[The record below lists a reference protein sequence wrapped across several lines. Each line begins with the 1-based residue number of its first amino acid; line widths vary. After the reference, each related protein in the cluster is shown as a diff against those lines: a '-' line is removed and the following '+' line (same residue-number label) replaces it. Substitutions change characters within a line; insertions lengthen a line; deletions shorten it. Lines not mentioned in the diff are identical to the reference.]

1 MNSSRLRN
9 TYAEIH
15 LGRIRSNLRRLKDL
29 AQTSSPNSQIWICPM
44 VKADAYGHGDVEIA
58 LACEKEG
65 VDQVGVVLVEE
76 GIRIR
81 AGGVHLPI
89 LVFGLFDVAGAE
101 EVVRYNLTPVLSSF
115 EQIERLSK
123 VLEGPSRYPVHVKFN
138 TGMTRLG
145 FDAESA
151 NAVLEYFKRQSVLEL
166 KGICT
171 HLASPDDAAVANS
184 VSARQMKIW
193 NHIQEVF
200 EPLDLIHHTY
210 SSGAVLRGIKH
221 FSKSA
226 KVGLRPGISIYGGSP
241 FDHNDSDYL
250 KSGLEPAMS
259 LKTELVMVR
268 HVPAGT
274 AVSYGSTWTAKRK
287 SWIGV
292 VGIGYGD
299 GLPRRLSNIGS
310 MLYRG
315 DKVPIVGRVCMDHTM
330 LDLTD
335 RVGGA
340 DPEEG
345 EEIVVFGRQGITSYS
360 VEEVARL
367 CETISY
373 EILSCLTA
381 RVPRVYLG
389 SQ

>member
-1 MNSSRLRN
+1 MNPFRLRN
-9 TYAEIH
+9 TYAEVH
-15 LGRIRSNLRRLKDL
+15 LGRIRSNLRKLKNL
-29 AQTSSPNSQIWICPM
+29 AQASLPESEVWICPM
-44 VKADAYGHGDVEIA
+44 VKADAYGHGDVEVA
-58 LACEKEG
+58 LACEAEG

-76 GIRIR
+76 GIRLR
-81 AGGVHLPI
+81 RGGFRGKI

-101 EVVRYNLTPVLSSF
+101 EVVRHNLMPVLSSF
-115 EQIERLSK
+115 GQIEHLVK
-123 VLEGPSRYPVHVKFN
+123 ALEGPARYPVHVKFN

-145 FDAESA
+145 FEAEQA
-151 NAVLEYFKRQSVLEL
+151 AKVLEYFKKQSVLEI
-166 KGICT
+166 KGVCT
-171 HLASPDDAAVANS
+171 HLASPDDSCAANS
-184 VSARQMKIW
+184 YSSKQMKVW
-193 NHIQEVF
+193 EEVQEYF
-200 EPLDLIHHTY
+200 RPLNLVHHTY
-210 SSGAVLRGIKH
+210 SSGAVLRGIKN
-221 FSKSA
+221 FTRA
-226 KVGLRPGISIYGGSP
+226 KDVGIRPGISLYGGSP
-241 FDHNDSDYL
+241 FDAGDPDYK
-250 KSGLEPAMS
+250 KSGLELAMS
-259 LKTELVMVR
+259 VKTELVMVR
-268 HVPAGT
+268 EVPAGT
-274 AVSYGSTWTAKRK
+274 SVSYGSIWTAKRK

-299 GLPRRLSNIGS
+299 GLPRRLSNTGS

-345 EEIVVFGRQGITSYS
+345 EEVVVFGKQGITHYS
-360 VEEVARL
+360 VEEMAAL
-367 CETISY
+367 CQTISY